1 MSNTMPNEK
10 VNDLYYI
17 CICIVSIQYVLCAD
31 FVPECIL
38 FDLACFFLFFFSS
51 FI

>member
-10 VNDLYYI
+10 VNDLYYNTF
-17 CICIVSIQYVLCAD
+17 CIMSIQCTQYVLCAD

-38 FDLACFFLFFFSS
+38 Y
-51 FI
+51 IY